1 MEYRVEIKADLK
13 RNSYKGIFV
22 AMEGIDGSGKTT
34 QTEALKKYFTNL
46 GHKVV
51 LAKSPRRDKGII
63 AEVNKKI
70 LEGQLNMP
78 KPAFQYLF
86 SADYIVQTE
95 EIIIPALKKGQVVI
109 TDRFHPW
116 SSVAYGIWEN
126 SRKKSYDVGLAQ
138 FILVAHGL
146 FSKTY
151 QLVVPDITFYF
162 DISSKTALKRMSKK
176 AKEMYEKKDV
186 LEKVMKG
193 YNWLIREFPEEFNV
207 INGDTDIKKIT
218 KEVIDT
224 VERVKKA

>member
-13 RNSYKGIFV
+13 RNSYKGIFI

-34 QTEALKKYFTNL
+34 QTKALKKYFTRL
-46 GHKVV
+46 GRKVV

-63 AEVNKKI
+63 AEVNRKI
-70 LEGQLNMP
+70 LEGKLNIP

-95 EIIIPALKKGQVVI
+95 QVIIPALKKGQVVI
-109 TDRFHPW
+109 TDRYHPW

-138 FILVAHGL
+138 FILAAHGL

-162 DISSKTALKRMSKK
+162 DVSVKTALKRMGKK
-176 AKEMYEKKDV
+176 RKEMYEKKDV

-193 YNWLIREFPEEFNV
+193 FNWLIREFPKEFTV
-207 INGDTDIKKIT
+207 INGEKDVKKIT
-218 KEVIDT
+218 GEVIES
-224 VERVKKA
+224 VGKVK